1 MNNRV
6 GLVGVVLAVV
16 AAVMAAAP
24 GAASASPVNRAAAP
38 GGGSFLYS
46 KGGAIHLARADG
58 THDIVF
64 KTGGW
69 YWPSMDDNGVIAAEK
84 QDKTAPDG
92 TTGYTIHRFRQSGAQ
107 LSRQNTPSALS
118 TRSCPAYPSYHV
130 SLSPDGTKVGY
141 DFMGCTGDVFATWT
155 PATKFKLHT
164 KTDYFAPSWLSKS
177 AMTIS
182 HFGTTVTTNQA
193 QVGVWNTG
201 GSATGWSANLADS
214 WATAYHATATRNGRK
229 IALIEDDA
237 ANYYGTP
244 QHVRLVFGT
253 ATGPGQPI
261 TKRCS
266 LTLPASQ
273 YSAWQGAT
281 YANLSFRPDGNVL
294 AFDSATGIYKVNTKT
309 LAGCTASSLHKQ
321 LWIKDGINPSFSPAA
336 DTRG

>member
-1 MNNRV
+1 MSKRV
-6 GLVGVVLAVV
+6 GPIGVVLAVV
-16 AAVMAAAP
+16 AAVMATTAVVP
-24 GAASASPVNRAAAP
+24 GVASAAAP

-46 KGGAIHLARADG
+46 KGGVIHLARANG

-64 KTGGW
+64 KKGGW
-69 YWPSMDDNGVIAAEK
+69 YWPSMDDHGVIAAEK
-84 QDKTAPDG
+84 QDKPAPDG
-92 TTGYTIHRFRQSGAQ
+92 TMGYTIHRFRQSGAQ

-118 TRSCPAYPSYHV
+118 TPSCIAYPSYHV

-164 KTDYFAPSWLSKS
+164 KTDYFAPSWLSKT

-182 HFGTTVTTNQA
+182 HFGTTVTADQA

-201 GSATGWSANLADS
+201 GSATGWTANLADS
-214 WATAYHATATRNGRK
+214 WATAYHATATRAGRK

-237 ANYYGTP
+237 ANFYGTP

-253 ATGPGQPI
+253 ANGPGQPI

-266 LTLPASQ
+266 LALPATQ
-273 YSAWQGAT
+273 YNAWQGAT

-294 AFDSATGIYKVNTKT
+294 AFDSATGIYKVSTKT
-309 LAGCTASSLHKQ
+309 LAGCTSSSLNKQ
-321 LWIKDGINPSFSPAA
+321 LWIKGGINPSFSPAA
-336 DTRG
+336 DTRR